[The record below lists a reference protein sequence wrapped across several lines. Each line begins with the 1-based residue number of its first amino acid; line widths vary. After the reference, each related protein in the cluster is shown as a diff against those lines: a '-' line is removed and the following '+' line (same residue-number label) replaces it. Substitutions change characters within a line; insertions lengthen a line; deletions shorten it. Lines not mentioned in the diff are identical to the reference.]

1 MALLKANGSFLKANG
16 KVLVKSAV
24 SSPFLFYTDFRNVD
38 MSLQV
43 DTPLIGESGVYKR
56 GDFYIYEV
64 FSSGGPFNLNYV
76 NIYNFYDF
84 PQMVSPYKMTDQVE
98 QLTLEFWMKRGT
110 SAGLYLQIPSGGS
123 IFILNNLIHL
133 QVGSGYT
140 CTIYN
145 GTSYHTN
152 SDATKIIKT
161 PDNTSNWVHVAVVN
175 NKGSFDLYTNGFLRA
190 KFVRTSPINIL
201 SKNIVLFGTGS
212 TGFTNIAY
220 ISVRRGNQS
229 NNNESFTVPIQP
241 YM

>member
-1 MALLKANGSFLKANG
+1 MAILKANG
-16 KVLVKSAV
+16 KILKANGKLLVKSAV
-24 SSPFLFYTDFRNVD
+24 SSPFLFYTDFSHVD
-38 MSLQV
+38 TSLQE
-43 DTPLIGESGVYKR
+43 DTPLIGEPGVYNE
-56 GDFYIYEV
+56 GTFYIDAVY
-64 FSSGGPFNLNYV
+64 SSGGPFNLNYV

-98 QLTLEFWMKRGT
+98 QLTLEFWLMRVS
-110 SAGLYLQIPSGGS
+110 SAGLYFNIPSGGS

-152 SDATKIIKT
+152 TDSAKIIKT

-175 NKGSFDLYTNGFLRA
+175 NKGSFDLYTNGVLRA
-190 KFVRTSPINIL
+190 KFVRSSPIELL
-201 SKNIVLFGTGS
+201 SKGISLFGTGS
-212 TGFTNIAY
+212 SGSTQIAY

-229 NNNESFTVPIQP
+229 NNNESFTVPTQP
-241 YM
+241 YL